1 MAEAGGVQSVDRA
14 AAALEFVARQQ
25 IAGVSEVAAELGV
38 HISTASRLLAAL
50 AARSLVEQI
59 DGARGRYRLGPTI
72 LRLAATM
79 TGGLDLPG
87 RSAELCAGLA
97 ERLGE
102 TVNVAVRNGLVA
114 INVLQHDG
122 GAVLTVNSWVGR
134 PTPLH
139 ATSSGKVLL
148 AHAPEHVRQRA
159 LADLPAYTAQTA
171 TDPVILEAQLTVV
184 ERAGFA
190 VTVGELEVGLN
201 AVAVPIRD
209 YSGAVVA
216 ALSVSGPAARMPA
229 ERLPELVD
237 AVAATAADIGKRL
250 GHAETL

>member
-1 MAEAGGVQSVDRA
+1 M
-14 AAALEFVARQQ
+14 
-25 IAGVSEVAAELGV
+25 

-50 AARSLVEQI
+50 AARGLVEPV
-59 DGARGRYRLGPTI
+59 GGVRGRYRLGPGI

-79 TGGLDLPG
+79 TGALDLPE
-87 RSAELCAGLA
+87 RSADLCAELA
-97 ERLGE
+97 EKLGE

-114 INVLQHDG
+114 INVQQHDG

-148 AHAPEHVRQRA
+148 AHAPVELQARA
-159 LADLPAYTAQTA
+159 MAQLPAYTAATI
-171 TDPVILEAQLTVV
+171 TDPATLQAQLAEVAQ
-184 ERAGFA
+184 AGFA
-190 VTVGELEVGLN
+190 VTVGELEDGLN

-209 YSGAVVA
+209 HRGAVVA

-229 ERLPELVD
+229 EGLPPLVQ
-237 AVAATAADIGKRL
+237 AMTTTAAAIGRRL
-250 GHAETL
+250 GHAETA

>member
-14 AAALEFVARQQ
+14 AAALDFLARQQ
-25 IAGVSEVAAELGV
+25 VAGVSEVASEVGV
-38 HISTASRLLAAL
+38 HVSTASRLLAAL
-50 AARSLVEQI
+50 AARGLVEPV
-59 DGARGRYRLGPTI
+59 GGVRGRYRLGPAI

-79 TGGLDLPG
+79 TGALDLPE
-87 RSAELCAGLA
+87 RSADLCTDLA
-97 ERLGE
+97 ETVGE

-114 INVLQHDG
+114 INVQQHDG

-148 AHAPEHVRQRA
+148 AHAPEQLRDRA
-159 LADLPAYTAQTA
+159 LAELPAYTAATI
-171 TDPVILEAQLTVV
+171 TDPAVLRAQLDDAEQT
-184 ERAGFA
+184 GFA
-190 VTVGELEVGLN
+190 VTVGELEDGLN
-201 AVAVPIRD
+201 AIAVPIRD

-229 ERLPELVD
+229 DRLPNLVD
-237 AVAATAADIGKRL
+237 TMAATAAAIGQRL
-250 GHAETL
+250 GHAETS